1 MGAETVREGF
11 REQARWCE
19 RLGSPF
25 TARLCAVL
33 AETLDP
39 ANQIGA
45 RVLAWPGDPMGDALA
60 LRLCGGLLALVRARQ
75 AARLGAIYPPAPPP
89 SDEAL
94 RAAVAQTLAEQAAQL
109 DPWLDG
115 APQTNEVG
123 RSAALMSGLL
133 VLADRFALPLRLF
146 ELGASAG
153 LNLQLDLYG
162 YDLGGTPAGAAGS
175 GLQLEPEWK
184 GPPPPE
190 AEVRIAGRSGVDL
203 SPVDPLAARERLLA
217 YVWPDQPRR
226 LAQLEAALDIA
237 AENPPR
243 LDRGDAADW
252 LEARLGVEPE
262 PGVCRVVLHSV
273 AFQYFPAE
281 AQQRIKKRLAK
292 AGARASER
300 APLAWLRLEKLAQDA
315 HFSLRLRIWPGEG
328 RLLAWSHPHGS
339 WIEWLGEGL
348 GTGDW

>member
-1 MGAETVREGF
+1 MGAATVREGF
-11 REQARWCE
+11 REQARWCA

-25 TARLCAVL
+25 TARLCATL

-39 ANQIGA
+39 GTPIGA
-45 RVLAWPGDPMGDALA
+45 RVLSWAGDPMRDALA
-60 LRLCGGLLALVRARQ
+60 LRLCGGLHFLVRAGK
-75 AARLGAIYPPAPPP
+75 ASRLASLYPPAPPP
-89 SDEAL
+89 RDGAL
-94 RAAVAQTLAEQAAQL
+94 RAAVARALFEQAAEL

-175 GLQLEPEWK
+175 KLQLKPEWK
-184 GPPPPE
+184 GPPAPE
-190 AEVRIAGRSGVDL
+190 GEVRIAGRFGVDL
-203 SPVDPLAARERLLA
+203 NPVDPLAARERLLA
-217 YVWPDQPRR
+217 YVWPDQPHR
-226 LAQLEAALDIA
+226 LAQIEAALDIA
-237 AENPPR
+237 AENPPP
-243 LDRGDAADW
+243 LDQGDAADW

-262 PGVCRVVLHSV
+262 PNVCRVVLHSV
-273 AFQYFPAE
+273 AFQYFPADT
-281 AQQRIKKRLAK
+281 QQRIKKRLAQ
-292 AGARASER
+292 AGTQASED
-300 APLAWLRLEKLAQDA
+300 APLAWLRLEKLAQDE
-315 HFSLRLRIWPGEG
+315 HFTLRLRTWPGEA

-339 WIEWLGEGL
+339 WIEWLG
-348 GTGDW
+348 